1 MFVQKKS
8 QLVIVYH
15 VLKYMLKLKINTILV
30 FMYANKIHIN
40 NNLDQVFIQTT
51 DFLQTNLN

>member
-30 FMYANKIHIN
+30 FTYANKIHIN